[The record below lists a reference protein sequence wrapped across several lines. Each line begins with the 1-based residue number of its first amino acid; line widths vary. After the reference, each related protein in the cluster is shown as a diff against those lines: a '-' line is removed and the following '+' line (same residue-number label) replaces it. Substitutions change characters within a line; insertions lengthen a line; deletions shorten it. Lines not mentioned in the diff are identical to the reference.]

1 MNQQR
6 VKYKTLIIVESPS
19 KCRTIEK
26 LLGPGYMCVASCG
39 HIREIS
45 DGLTG
50 LHLDTILSDPEWM
63 PTYTTI
69 SKKLHHIRSIK
80 NAISDCNGTI
90 LLGTDADREGE
101 AIAWHICQH
110 FGLPVETTPRITFNE
125 ITQTALECAIRNP
138 RVVDMQLVRAQQARQ
153 VLDLM
158 IGYKITPL
166 LWKSGSSIPNKNK
179 KQILSAGRCQTPALR
194 LVYDNDVENR
204 ALSLHPKYYYKCVA
218 YFTSHN
224 IGFSLSRELELE
236 EIEPFLKFYTNAD
249 NIRHVFR
256 VDPDIKRIAQSA
268 PTPLKTSTLQQL
280 ANSKYG
286 LTSSETMESAQLL
299 YERGLI
305 TYHRT
310 DVTQLSQ
317 EFREKANQYIER
329 KWGKE
334 YINMKESFIK
344 PQHVA
349 HAHAHAHAHEAIRP
363 IDVALTADK
372 AKIIS
377 RSSLIGGDVSDMSTN
392 ECRIYHLIWIRAVQS
407 CMPPAT
413 CDKLTARIKA
423 LMGEQVMYEYTH
435 NAFRPVFAGW
445 RACGLSDNDTEN
457 DRENDTEKEE
467 NPNPMNNKSYFD
479 FLLSLKP
486 DSILPYNSISCITEL
501 RNGPKHYTEGGLIK
515 RMEHLGIG
523 RPSTFASIMHTLR
536 KREFVVKRDIIRN
549 IGTHFDC
556 VNYTISH
563 DSKVS
568 ASGPKVALRGDNS
581 QYEFGIERNKLQLT
595 DAGRM
600 VVETLIPRCDGLFAY
615 DYTTKM
621 EVALDAVALDAVA
634 LDAVALDAVDIS
646 AAGNS
651 NSSNNYNYNW
661 REVCRECL
669 RNIDAVIMT
678 KNQMNE
684 NSENSS
690 DVVANSD
697 ECSEIGILR
706 AINKYASIRDGKY
719 GAYIFYKP
727 PKYKKPK
734 FISLKGFP
742 HNALK
747 CEDVALIEWIEEH
760 A

>member
-1 MNQQR
+1 MNRQH
-6 VKYKTLIIVESPS
+6 VKFKTLIIVESPS

-45 DGLTG
+45 DGLNG
-50 LHLDTILSDPEWM
+50 LHLDTIFSNPEWM

-69 SKKLHHIRSIK
+69 TKKLHHIRSIK
-80 NAISDCNGTI
+80 AAISECNGTI

-110 FGLPVETTPRITFNE
+110 FALPLETTPRITFNE
-125 ITQTALECAIRNP
+125 ITQTALEHAIRTP
-138 RVVDMQLVRAQQARQ
+138 RLVDMQLVHAQQARQ

-166 LWKSGSSIPNKNK
+166 LWKTNSVQAAINPKKPK

-194 LVYDNDVENR
+194 LIYDNDVENR
-204 ALSLHPKYYYKCVA
+204 AMSLHPNYCYKCVA

-224 IGFSLSRELELE
+224 IGFSLSHELKLE

-249 NIRHVFR
+249 NIQHMFR
-256 VDPDIKRIAQSA
+256 VDPDLVRMTHQA
-268 PTPLKTSTLQQL
+268 PAPLKTSTLQQL

-310 DVTQLSQ
+310 DVTQLSE
-317 EFREKANQYIER
+317 EFRDKVSQYIER

-334 YINMKESFIK
+334 YAMNDSQSSV
-344 PQHVA
+344 PHL
-349 HAHAHAHAHEAIRP
+349 HAHAHEAIRP
-363 IDVALTADK
+363 IDVTLTVDK

-377 RSSLIGGDVSDMSTN
+377 RSSGGDDMTVN
-392 ECRIYHLIWIRAVQS
+392 ECRIYHLVWMRTVQS
-407 CMPPAT
+407 CMRPAL
-413 CDKLTARIKA
+413 CDKLTARISA
-423 LMGEQVMYEYTH
+423 LSGREPPVYEYTH

-445 RACGLSDNDTEN
+445 RACDPSECAKHISDSEDTNDVLIEEGEN
-457 DRENDTEKEE
+457 VHSSTH
-467 NPNPMNNKSYFD
+467 KSYFD
-479 FLLSLKP
+479 FLMALKP
-486 DSILPYNSISCITEL
+486 GSLIQYNTISCITKL

-515 RMEHLGIG
+515 RMEQVGIG

-536 KREFVVKRDIIRN
+536 KREFVIKRDIIRN

-556 VNYTISH
+556 VNYNISR
-563 DSKVS
+563 DGKVT
-568 ASGPKVALRGDNS
+568 ASGPKMMSHDRGRNDDNH

-600 VVETLIPRCDGLFAY
+600 VIEALIPRCDSLFAY

-621 EVALDAVALDAVA
+621 EVALDTVAGCNDDNWRDVCKTCLR
-634 LDAVALDAVDIS
+634 DIS
-646 AAGNS
+646 AVILAHSNS
-651 NSSNNYNYNW
+651 NVSDGPSC
-661 REVCRECL
+661 VG
-669 RNIDAVIMT
+669 VS
-678 KNQMNE
+678 KN
-684 NSENSS
+684 
-690 DVVANSD
+690 DD
-697 ECSEIGILR
+697 ECSGSGVLR
-706 AINKYASIRDGKY
+706 IINKYASVRDGKY

-734 FISLKGFP
+734 FVSLKGFP

-747 CEDVALIEWIEEH
+747 CEDTVLVEWIEEH
-760 A
+760 P

>member
-1 MNQQR
+1 MNRQHEP

-26 LLGPGYMCVASCG
+26 LLGPRYTCVATCG

-45 DGLTG
+45 DGLNG

-69 SKKLHHIRSIK
+69 SKKMHHIRSIK
-80 NAISDCNGTI
+80 TAISECNGII

-166 LWKSGSSIPNKNK
+166 LWKSGCVPAAIKPKTK

-194 LVYDNDVENR
+194 IIYDNDVENR

-224 IGFSLSRELELE
+224 IRFSLSRELELG
-236 EIEPFLKFYTNAD
+236 EIEQFLKFYRNVTVS
-249 NIRHVFR
+249 NIQHAFR
-256 VDPDIKRIAQSA
+256 VDPSLIRMTQQS
-268 PTPLKTSTLQQL
+268 PVPLKTSTLQQL

-310 DVTQLSQ
+310 DVTQISE
-317 EFREKANQYIER
+317 EFRDKASHYIER

-334 YINMKESFIK
+334 YVGMKDSFIR
-344 PQHVA
+344 PPRV
-349 HAHAHAHAHEAIRP
+349 AHAHAHEAIRP

-372 AKIIS
+372 LKIIS
-377 RSSLIGGDVSDMSTN
+377 RSSSIGGAELSTN
-392 ECRIYHLIWIRAVQS
+392 ECRIYHLVWTRAVQS

-423 LMGEQVMYEYTH
+423 LSEGQPTYEYVH

-445 RACGLSDNDTEN
+445 RACDPSAAIEHLSDTEETDNDNT
-457 DRENDTEKEE
+457 T
-467 NPNPMNNKSYFD
+467 NNKSYFN
-479 FLLSLKP
+479 FLLSVKP
-486 DSILPYNSISCITEL
+486 DSILPYNSISCITTL
-501 RNGPKHYTEGGLIK
+501 RNEPKHYTEGGLIK

-536 KREFVVKRDIIRN
+536 KREFVVKRDVIRN

-563 DSKVS
+563 DGKVS
-568 ASGPKVALRGDNS
+568 ISGPKVASRGDDS
-581 QYEFGIERNKLQLT
+581 DQYEFGIERNKLQLT

-600 VVETLIPRCDGLFAY
+600 VVETLIPRCDSLFAY

-621 EVALDAVALDAVA
+621 EVALDAVAV
-634 LDAVALDAVDIS
+634 
-646 AAGNS
+646 AAGNDIDS
-651 NSSNNYNYNW
+651 TNCNW
-661 REVCRECL
+661 RDVCKTCL
-669 RNIDAVIMT
+669 RDIDAVIMSHSNSNISDGSSRVGVS
-678 KNQMNE
+678 KN
-684 NSENSS
+684 
-690 DVVANSD
+690 DD
-697 ECSEIGILR
+697 DDDDHCSGGGVLR
-706 AINKYASIRDGKY
+706 TINKYASVRDGKY

-734 FISLKGFP
+734 FVSLKGFP

-747 CEDVALIEWIEEH
+747 CEDAALIEWIEEH

>member
-26 LLGPGYMCVASCG
+26 LLGPRYMCVATCG

-45 DGLTG
+45 DGLNG

-69 SKKLHHIRSIK
+69 SKKIHHIRSIK
-80 NAISDCNGTI
+80 TAISECNGII

-110 FGLPVETTPRITFNE
+110 FGLPVETTPRIAFNE
-125 ITQTALECAIRNP
+125 ITQSALENAIRNP

-166 LWKSGSSIPNKNK
+166 LWNSGCVPAAIKPRTK

-204 ALSLHPKYYYKCVA
+204 ALSLNPKYYYNCVA

-224 IGFSLSRELELE
+224 IGFSLSRELELG
-236 EIEPFLKFYTNAD
+236 EIEPFLKYYTNVNVNVG
-249 NIRHVFR
+249 NIQHAFR
-256 VDPDIKRIAQSA
+256 VDPDFVRMTQQA
-268 PTPLKTSTLQQL
+268 PVPLKTSTLQQL

-310 DVTQLSQ
+310 DVTQLSE
-317 EFREKANQYIER
+317 EFRDKASHYIER

-334 YINMKESFIK
+334 YVGMKDSFIR
-344 PQHVA
+344 PPRL
-349 HAHAHAHAHEAIRP
+349 AHAHAHEAIRP

-372 AKIIS
+372 VKIIS
-377 RSSLIGGDVSDMSTN
+377 RSSSIGGAELSTN
-392 ECRIYHLIWIRAVQS
+392 ECRIYHLVWTRAVQS

-423 LMGEQVMYEYTH
+423 LSEGQPTYEYVH

-445 RACGLSDNDTEN
+445 RACDPAASTEHLSDTEETDNDNT
-457 DRENDTEKEE
+457 T
-467 NPNPMNNKSYFD
+467 NNRSYFN

-486 DSILPYNSISCITEL
+486 DSILPYKSISCITAL

-515 RMEHLGIG
+515 RMDHLGIG

-536 KREFVVKRDIIRN
+536 KREFVVKRDVIRN

-563 DSKVS
+563 DGKVS
-568 ASGPKVALRGDNS
+568 ISGPKVASRDDDS
-581 QYEFGIERNKLQLT
+581 DQYEFGIERNKLQLT

-600 VVETLIPRCDGLFAY
+600 VVETLIPHCDRLFAY

-621 EVALDAVALDAVA
+621 EVALDAVATGV
-634 LDAVALDAVDIS
+634 
-646 AAGNS
+646 AGNS
-651 NSSNNYNYNW
+651 NSNSHSNW
-661 REVCRECL
+661 REVCGECL
-669 RNIDAVIMT
+669 RDIDAVILA
-678 KNQMNE
+678 KNQIQMHN
-684 NSENSS
+684 NSDNSS
-690 DVVANSD
+690 GVAIDD
-697 ECSEIGILR
+697 EGGSGVLR
-706 AINKYASIRDGKY
+706 IINKYASIRDGKY

-742 HNALK
+742 RNVLN
-747 CEDVALIEWIEEH
+747 CEDAALIEWIEEH
-760 A
+760 V

>member
-69 SKKLHHIRSIK
+69 SKKLHHVRSIK
-80 NAISDCNGTI
+80 NAISECSGTI

-249 NIRHVFR
+249 NIQHVFR
-256 VDPDIKRIAQSA
+256 VDPDLVRMTHQA
-268 PTPLKTSTLQQL
+268 PAPLKTSALQQL

-310 DVTQLSQ
+310 DVTQLSE
-317 EFREKANQYIER
+317 EFRDKVSQYIER

-334 YINMKESFIK
+334 YAMNDSQSSV
-344 PQHVA
+344 PHL
-349 HAHAHAHAHEAIRP
+349 HAHAHEAIRP
-363 IDVALTADK
+363 IDVTLTVDK
-372 AKIIS
+372 AKFIS
-377 RSSLIGGDVSDMSTN
+377 RSSGGDDITVN
-392 ECRIYHLIWIRAVQS
+392 ECRIYHLVWMRAVQS
-407 CMPPAT
+407 CMRPAL
-413 CDKLTARIKA
+413 CDKLTSRISA
-423 LMGEQVMYEYTH
+423 LSGREQPIYEYTH

-445 RACGLSDNDTEN
+445 RACEPPGGATSDNED
-457 DRENDTEKEE
+457 DREKGE
-467 NPNPMNNKSYFD
+467 NPFTVTTHTTNNKSYFE
-479 FLLSLKP
+479 FLMALK
-486 DSILPYNSISCITEL
+486 SGSVLPYNNISCITKL

-515 RMEHLGIG
+515 RMEDLGIG

-563 DSKVS
+563 DGKVS
-568 ASGPKVALRGDNS
+568 ASGPKVSSRDDND

-600 VVETLIPRCDGLFAY
+600 VIEALIPRCDSLFAY

-621 EVALDAVALDAVA
+621 EVALDAVAGCNDDNWRDVCKTCLR
-634 LDAVALDAVDIS
+634 DIS
-646 AAGNS
+646 AVILAHSNS
-651 NSSNNYNYNW
+651 NVSDGSSCVGVSKNDD
-661 REVCRECL
+661 EHDDCSGSGVL
-669 RNIDAVIMT
+669 RT
-678 KNQMNE
+678 
-684 NSENSS
+684 
-690 DVVANSD
+690 
-697 ECSEIGILR
+697 
-706 AINKYASIRDGKY
+706 INKYASVRDGKY

-734 FISLKGFP
+734 FVSLKGFP

>member
-1 MNQQR
+1 MNRQH

-45 DGLTG
+45 DGLNG

-80 NAISDCNGTI
+80 TAISECNGTI
-90 LLGTDADREGE
+90 VLGTDADREGE

-125 ITQTALECAIRNP
+125 ITQAALEHAIRNP
-138 RVVDMQLVRAQQARQ
+138 RVIDMQLVRAQQVRQ

-166 LWKSGSSIPNKNK
+166 LWNSGSVPAAIKPKPPK

-194 LVYDNDVENR
+194 LIYDNDVENR
-204 ALSLHPKYYYKCVA
+204 ALSLNPKYDYKCVA
-218 YFTSHN
+218 YFTSHS
-224 IGFSLSRELELE
+224 IRFSLSRQLEVD
-236 EIEPFLKFYTNAD
+236 EIEPFLKFYTNPNPNVSVG
-249 NIRHVFR
+249 NIQHSFR
-256 VDPDIKRIAQSA
+256 VDPDLIRMTQPA
-268 PTPLKTSTLQQL
+268 PAPLKTSTLQQL

-286 LTSSETMESAQLL
+286 LTSSETMEIAQLL

-310 DVTQLSQ
+310 DVTQLSE
-317 EFREKANQYIER
+317 EFRVKAIQYIER

-334 YINMKESFIK
+334 HVYVIKDSFIK
-344 PQHVA
+344 PSVVYE
-349 HAHAHAHAHEAIRP
+349 HAHEAIRP

-377 RSSLIGGDVSDMSTN
+377 RSLVGGEGADMSTN
-392 ECRIYHLIWIRAVQS
+392 ECRIYHLVWMRAVQS
-407 CMPPAT
+407 CMLPAT

-423 LMGEQVMYEYTH
+423 LSSGQLMYEYVH
-435 NAFRPVFAGW
+435 NTFRPVFAGW
-445 RACGLSDNDTEN
+445 RACDPSDATDQLSD
-457 DRENDTEKEE
+457 NDTEKEE
-467 NPNPMNNKSYFD
+467 NLNLFHNNTTNNKSYFD
-479 FLLSLKP
+479 FLLSLKQ
-486 DSILPYNSISCITEL
+486 DSILPYNSISCTTAL
-501 RNGPKHYTEGGLIK
+501 RNGPRHYTEGGLIK

-523 RPSTFASIMHTLR
+523 RPSTFASIMNTLQ
-536 KREFVVKRDIIRN
+536 KREFVIKRAVIRN

-556 VNYTISH
+556 LNYTISH
-563 DSKVS
+563 DGTITV
-568 ASGPKVALRGDNS
+568 SGPKVTSRDAENLGKDNNI

-600 VVETLIPRCDGLFAY
+600 VIETLIPRCDGLFAY
-615 DYTTKM
+615 EYTTNM
-621 EVALDAVALDAVA
+621 EVALDAVAT
-634 LDAVALDAVDIS
+634 
-646 AAGNS
+646 GNS
-651 NSSNNYNYNW
+651 MNCNW
-661 REVCRECL
+661 REVCRQCL
-669 RNIDAVIMT
+669 RDIDAVVIA
-678 KNQMNE
+678 KNQTHE
-684 NSENSS
+684 NSENSPGLATS
-690 DVVANSD
+690 SD
-697 ECSEIGILR
+697 ECSGVLR
-706 AINKYASIRDGKY
+706 TINKYASVRDGKY

-734 FISLKGFP
+734 FVSLKGFP

-747 CEDVALIEWIEEH
+747 CDDTALVEWIEEH

>member
-1 MNQQR
+1 MNRQP
-6 VKYKTLIIVESPS
+6 VKFKTLIIVESPS

-80 NAISDCNGTI
+80 NAISECNGTI

-125 ITQTALECAIRNP
+125 ITQAALECAIRNP

-194 LVYDNDVENR
+194 LIYDNDVENR
-204 ALSLHPKYYYKCVA
+204 EMSLHPKYCYKCVA

-224 IGFSLSRELELE
+224 IGFSLSRELELV
-236 EIEPFLKFYTNAD
+236 EIEPFLNFYTNVD
-249 NIRHVFR
+249 NIQHAFR

-268 PTPLKTSTLQQL
+268 PAPLKTSTLQQL

-286 LTSSETMESAQLL
+286 MTSSETMESAQLL

-317 EFREKANQYIER
+317 EFHEKANQYIER

-349 HAHAHAHAHEAIRP
+349 HAHAHAHEAIRP
-363 IDVALTADK
+363 IDLAITADK

-377 RSSLIGGDVSDMSTN
+377 RSLVGGEGADMTTN
-392 ECRIYHLIWIRAVQS
+392 ECRIYHLVWARAVQS

-413 CDKLTARIKA
+413 CDKLTAQFKA
-423 LMGEQVMYEYTH
+423 LSGGQLMYEYVH

-445 RACGLSDNDTEN
+445 RACDSAATIDHLSDTEEVDN
-457 DRENDTEKEE
+457 NE
-467 NPNPMNNKSYFD
+467 NNKSYFE
-479 FLLSLKP
+479 LLLAMKP
-486 DSILPYNSISCITEL
+486 DSILPYNSISCITTL

-523 RPSTFASIMHTLR
+523 RPSTFASIMNTLR
-536 KREFVVKRDIIRN
+536 KREFVIKQDVIRN

-563 DSKVS
+563 DGKMSV
-568 ASGPKVALRGDNS
+568 SGPKVSSCDGIKDDS

-595 DAGRM
+595 GAGRM
-600 VVETLIPRCDGLFAY
+600 VIETLIPRCDELFAY
-615 DYTTKM
+615 EYSTNM
-621 EVALDAVALDAVA
+621 EVALDAVAGGVA
-634 LDAVALDAVDIS
+634 E
-646 AAGNS
+646 NC
-651 NSSNNYNYNW
+651 NW
-661 REVCRECL
+661 REVCRQCL
-669 RNIDAVIMT
+669 RDIDAVVIA
-678 KNQMNE
+678 KNQAHE
-684 NSENSS
+684 NSEISS
-690 DVVANSD
+690 GVATDD
-697 ECSEIGILR
+697 ECSGVLR
-706 AINKYASIRDGKY
+706 TINKYASVRDGKY

-734 FISLKGFP
+734 FVSLKGFP

-747 CEDVALIEWIEEH
+747 CDDNALIEWIEEH
-760 A
+760 V

>member
-63 PTYTTI
+63 PSYTTI
-69 SKKLHHIRSIK
+69 TKKLHHVRTITA
-80 NAISDCNGTI
+80 AISECNGII

-101 AIAWHICQH
+101 AIAWHICEH
-110 FGLPVETTPRITFNE
+110 FALPVKTTPRITFNE
-125 ITQTALECAIRNP
+125 ITQTALERAIRNP
-138 RVVDMQLVRAQQARQ
+138 RVIDMQLVRAQQARQ

-194 LVYDNDVENR
+194 LVYDNDIENR
-204 ALSLHPKYYYKCVA
+204 ALSLHPKYYYNCVA

-224 IGFSLSRELELE
+224 IRFSLSRDLEVD
-236 EIEPFLKFYTNAD
+236 EIEPFLKFYTNVTGG
-249 NIRHVFR
+249 NIQHAFE
-256 VDPDIKRIAQSA
+256 VDPDIVRMTQPA
-268 PTPLKTSTLQQL
+268 PSPLKTSTLQQL
-280 ANSKYG
+280 ANSNYG
-286 LTSSETMESAQLL
+286 MTSSETMESAQLL

-310 DVTQLSQ
+310 DVTQLSE
-317 EFREKANQYIER
+317 EFRGKALQYIER

-334 YINMKESFIK
+334 YVTNVSQS
-344 PQHVA
+344 PVPPL
-349 HAHAHAHAHEAIRP
+349 HAHAHEAIRP
-363 IDVALTADK
+363 IDVTLTVDK
-372 AKIIS
+372 IKIIS
-377 RSSLIGGDVSDMSTN
+377 RSSGGDDITKN
-392 ECRIYHLIWIRAVQS
+392 ECRIYHLVWMRAVQS
-407 CMPPAT
+407 CMRPAM
-413 CDKLTARIKA
+413 CDKLTARIRA
-423 LMGEQVMYEYTH
+423 LSGIESVYEYTH

-445 RACGLSDNDTEN
+445 RACELSDGASA
-457 DRENDTEKEE
+457 REQDISARDYADIHDNEDKDKEKGD
-467 NPNPMNNKSYFD
+467 NPFEFTFTTNTTNNKSYFD
-479 FLLSLKP
+479 FLMAMKPGSL
-486 DSILPYNSISCITEL
+486 LPYNSISCITKL

-515 RMEHLGIG
+515 RMEELGIG

-556 VNYTISH
+556 VNYAI
-563 DSKVS
+563 KPGGEVS
-568 ASGPKVALRGDNS
+568 AVGPKILHGTNNDNTA
-581 QYEFGIERNKLQLT
+581 YEFGTERNKLQLT
-595 DAGRM
+595 DEGRM
-600 VVETLIPRCDGLFAY
+600 VIETLIPRCDSLFAY

-621 EVALDAVALDAVA
+621 ECVLDEIVTGG
-634 LDAVALDAVDIS
+634 
-646 AAGNS
+646 AGDGSINC
-651 NSSNNYNYNW
+651 NW
-661 REVCRECL
+661 RDICRTCL
-669 RNIDAVIMT
+669 RDIDAVIT
-678 KNQMNE
+678 EHSNLNE
-684 NSENSS
+684 ASS
-690 DVVANSD
+690 GIDVAKSHDGGNVS
-697 ECSEIGILR
+697 GVLR
-706 AINKYASIRDGKY
+706 TINKYASVRDGKY

-734 FISLKGFP
+734 FVSLKGFP

-747 CEDVALIEWIEEH
+747 CEDTVLVEWIEEH
-760 A
+760 P

>member
-1 MNQQR
+1 MNRQP

-26 LLGPGYMCVASCG
+26 LLGPGYICVASCG

-45 DGLTG
+45 DGLNG
-50 LHLDTILSDPEWM
+50 LHLNTILSDPEWM
-63 PTYTTI
+63 PSYTII

-80 NAISDCNGTI
+80 AAILECNGTI

-110 FGLPVETTPRITFNE
+110 FGLPVETTHRITFNE
-125 ITQTALECAIRNP
+125 ITQSALENAIRNP

-166 LWKSGSSIPNKNK
+166 LWNSGCITTALNSKTTK

-204 ALSLHPKYYYKCVA
+204 ALSLNPKYYYKCVA

-224 IGFSLSRELELE
+224 IGFSLSRELELG
-236 EIEPFLKFYTNAD
+236 EIEPFLKYYTNVNVNVG
-249 NIRHVFR
+249 NIQHAFR
-256 VDPDIKRIAQSA
+256 VDPDFVRMTQQA
-268 PTPLKTSTLQQL
+268 PVPLKTSTLQQL

-310 DVTQLSQ
+310 DVTQLSE
-317 EFREKANQYIER
+317 EFRDKASHYIER

-334 YINMKESFIK
+334 YVGMKDSFIR
-344 PQHVA
+344 PPRL
-349 HAHAHAHAHEAIRP
+349 AHAHAHEAIRP

-372 AKIIS
+372 VKIIS
-377 RSSLIGGDVSDMSTN
+377 RSSSIGGAELSTN
-392 ECRIYHLIWIRAVQS
+392 ECRIYHLVWTRAVQS

-423 LMGEQVMYEYTH
+423 LSEGQPTYEYVH

-445 RACGLSDNDTEN
+445 RACDPSSTTDLSDNDTEN
-457 DRENDTEKEE
+457 EE
-467 NPNPMNNKSYFD
+467 NLNPFNNTTSNKKSYFD
-479 FLLSLKP
+479 FLLLVKT
-486 DSILPYNSISCITEL
+486 DSILPYNSISCITAL

-515 RMEHLGIG
+515 RMDHLGIG

-536 KREFVVKRDIIRN
+536 KREFVVKRDVIRN

-563 DSKVS
+563 DGKVS
-568 ASGPKVALRGDNS
+568 ISGPKVASRDDDS
-581 QYEFGIERNKLQLT
+581 DQYEFGIERNKLQLT

-600 VVETLIPRCDGLFAY
+600 VVETLIPHCDRLFAY

-621 EVALDAVALDAVA
+621 EVALDAVATGV
-634 LDAVALDAVDIS
+634 
-646 AAGNS
+646 AGNS
-651 NSSNNYNYNW
+651 NSNSNSNW
-661 REVCRECL
+661 REVCGECL
-669 RNIDAVIMT
+669 RDIDAVILAR
-678 KNQMNE
+678 NQIQMHN

-690 DVVANSD
+690 GVAIDD
-697 ECSEIGILR
+697 EGGSGVLR
-706 AINKYASIRDGKY
+706 IINKYASIRDGKY

-734 FISLKGFP
+734 FVSLKGFP

-747 CEDVALIEWIEEH
+747 CDDNALIEWIEEH
-760 A
+760 V

>member
-1 MNQQR
+1 MNRQP

-166 LWKSGSSIPNKNK
+166 LWKSSSSIPNKNK

-286 LTSSETMESAQLL
+286 MTSSETMECAQLL

-310 DVTQLSQ
+310 DVTQLSR
-317 EFREKANQYIER
+317 EFRDKAKQYIEK
-329 KWGKE
+329 KWGVQYAANHNDKNGE
-334 YINMKESFIK
+334 RNSD
-344 PQHVA
+344 PGCHSDRV
-349 HAHAHAHAHEAIRP
+349 HAHEAIRP
-363 IDVALTADK
+363 IDLALTADK

-377 RSSLIGGDVSDMSTN
+377 RSLVGGEGADMSTN
-392 ECRIYHLIWIRAVQS
+392 ECRVYHLVWMRAVQS
-407 CMPPAT
+407 CMLPAT

-423 LMGEQVMYEYTH
+423 LSGGQVMYEYMH

-445 RACGLSDNDTEN
+445 RACDPSTATDHLSDTEEIDN
-457 DRENDTEKEE
+457 NNNNE
-467 NPNPMNNKSYFD
+467 NNKSYFE
-479 FLLSLKP
+479 LLLAMKP
-486 DSILPYNSISCITEL
+486 DSILPYNSISCITTL

-523 RPSTFASIMHTLR
+523 RPSTFASIMNTLR
-536 KREFVVKRDIIRN
+536 KREFVIKRDVIRN

-563 DSKVS
+563 DGKMTV
-568 ASGPKVALRGDNS
+568 SGPKVASRDAENDNS
-581 QYEFGIERNKLQLT
+581 DQYEFGIERNKLQLT

-600 VVETLIPRCDGLFAY
+600 VVETLIPRCDSLFAY
-615 DYTTKM
+615 NYTTNM
-621 EVALDAVALDAVA
+621 EVALDTVATGD
-634 LDAVALDAVDIS
+634 DDGS
-646 AAGNS
+646 RNC
-651 NSSNNYNYNW
+651 NW
-661 REVCRECL
+661 REVCMGCL
-669 RNIDAVIMT
+669 RDIDAVVIA
-678 KNQMNE
+678 KNQTHE

-690 DVVANSD
+690 GVASGD
-697 ECSEIGILR
+697 EGSGVLR
-706 AINKYASIRDGKY
+706 TINKYASVRDGKY

-747 CEDVALIEWIEEH
+747 CDDTALVEWIEEH

>member
-69 SKKLHHIRSIK
+69 SKKMHHIRSIK
-80 NAISDCNGTI
+80 TAISECNGII

-166 LWKSGSSIPNKNK
+166 LWNSGSSIPNKNK

-194 LVYDNDVENR
+194 LIYDNDVENR
-204 ALSLHPKYYYKCVA
+204 AMSLHPKYCYKCVA

-236 EIEPFLKFYTNAD
+236 EVEPFLKFYRNVTVS
-249 NIRHVFR
+249 NIQHAFR
-256 VDPDIKRIAQSA
+256 VDPDIVRMTHQA
-268 PTPLKTSTLQQL
+268 PAPLKTSTLQQL

-310 DVTQLSQ
+310 DVTQISE
-317 EFREKANQYIER
+317 EFRDKVSHYIER

-334 YINMKESFIK
+334 YVGMKESFIM
-344 PQHVA
+344 PPRV
-349 HAHAHAHAHEAIRP
+349 AHAHAHEAIRP

-372 AKIIS
+372 VKIIS
-377 RSSLIGGDVSDMSTN
+377 RSSSTGGSDISTN
-392 ECRIYHLIWIRAVQS
+392 ECRIYHLVWTRAVQS

-423 LMGEQVMYEYTH
+423 LSEGQPTYEYVH

-445 RACGLSDNDTEN
+445 RACDPSAAIEHLSDTEETDNDNT
-457 DRENDTEKEE
+457 T
-467 NPNPMNNKSYFD
+467 NNKSYFN
-479 FLLSLKP
+479 FLLSVKP
-486 DSILPYNSISCITEL
+486 DSILPYNSISCITTL
-501 RNGPKHYTEGGLIK
+501 RNEPKHYTEGGLIK

-536 KREFVVKRDIIRN
+536 KREFVVKRDVIRN

-556 VNYTISH
+556 VNYAISH
-563 DSKVS
+563 DGKVS
-568 ASGPKVALRGDNS
+568 VSGPKVASRGDND

-634 LDAVALDAVDIS
+634 IS
-646 AAGNS
+646 VAGNS
-651 NSSNNYNYNW
+651 TSNNSNNSNNYNSNW
-661 REVCRECL
+661 REVCRDCL
-669 RNIDAVIMT
+669 RDIDAVILA
-678 KNQMNE
+678 KNQIQMHE
-684 NSENSS
+684 NSDKSENPSGI
-690 DVVANSD
+690 AGGD
-697 ECSEIGILR
+697 EGSGVLR
-706 AINKYASIRDGKY
+706 TINKYASVRDGKY

-747 CEDVALIEWIEEH
+747 CEDATLIEWIEEH
-760 A
+760 V